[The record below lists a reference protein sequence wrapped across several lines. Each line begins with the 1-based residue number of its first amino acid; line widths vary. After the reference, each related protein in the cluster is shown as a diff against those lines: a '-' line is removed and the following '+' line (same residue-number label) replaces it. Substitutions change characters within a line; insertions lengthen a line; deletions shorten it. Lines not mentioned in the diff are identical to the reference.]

1 MTYLLVGLFYLSP
14 SVEKHFAKTHSLCY
28 NKLME
33 QFTTRN
39 LPISIQSFADVRE
52 RECVYVDKTQFIP
65 SLLSTGKQ
73 YFLSRPRRFGK
84 SLFLSTLK
92 AYFLGKK
99 DLFAGLAL
107 ETLEPELA
115 KFQKR
120 DAWICRPVFHLDL
133 CGQTYNRKEAL
144 ENIIKSHLDIWEKEI
159 GISPSIDDIAVRF
172 RELIR
177 NAAQKSGHK
186 AVVLVD
192 EYDKPLLDSI
202 FNEELL
208 GTYRTILKGFY
219 GTLKPLDEYLHFVF
233 ITGITRFDKV
243 SIFSDFNQLQ
253 DISNNEFFANICG
266 ITQSELEKNFQPEI
280 KVMAEKNEMTYDEC
294 VAALK
299 QKYDGYHFHKTQAED
314 VYNPFSLINAMSDK
328 EFGNYWFVTG
338 TPTFLVKML
347 KTMRIDAAKF
357 VNGIEVDGRKFE
369 NYHIDTTSPE
379 PLLYQSGYLT
389 IKGYDREWRTYTL
402 GLPNDEVKYGFF
414 YELLPFYLQ
423 DDEVK
428 EQFLAK
434 EFARD
439 VKNGNV
445 DGFMNRVKA
454 IFAALPQKS
463 SEKFYELDA
472 KQIFFLIFKLMGEFI
487 LCEIQN
493 GDGRSDAV
501 VWTENTIYVFEFKL
515 DGTTDDA
522 LAQID
527 DKHYAIA
534 YQADGRKVI
543 KVGATFSSTE
553 KNITAWKCIT
563 AE

>member
-1 MTYLLVGLFYLSP
+1 
-14 SVEKHFAKTHSLCY
+14 
-28 NKLME
+28 ME

-39 LPISIQSFADVRE
+39 LPISIQSFEKLRE

-65 SLLSTGKQ
+65 LLLSTGGQ

-84 SLFLSTLK
+84 SLFISTLK

-99 DLFAGLAL
+99 DLFTGLAL
-107 ETLEPELA
+107 ETQELELA

-133 CGQTYNRKEAL
+133 GGQVYTTKEAL
-144 ENIIKSHLDIWEKEI
+144 ENIIKNHLDIWEKEI
-159 GISPSIDDIAVRF
+159 GTSSSIDDIAVRF
-172 RELIR
+172 REVIR
-177 NAAQKSGHK
+177 NAAKKTGQK

-202 FNEELL
+202 FNDELL
-208 GTYRTILKGFY
+208 DTYRTILKGFY

-280 KVMAEKNEMTYDEC
+280 KAMAEKNEMTHDEC
-294 VAALK
+294 LTTLK

-347 KTMRIDAAKF
+347 KVMRIDAAKF
-357 VNGIEVDGRKFE
+357 TNGIEVDGRAFE

-389 IKGYDREWRTYTL
+389 IKGYDKSLRSYTL
-402 GLPNDEVKYGFF
+402 GFPNDEVKYGFLR
-414 YELLPFYLQ
+414 LLIPFYVQTPDVEELTGIFGF
-423 DDEVK
+423 V
-428 EQFLAK
+428 
-434 EFARD
+434 RD

-501 VWTENTIYVFEFKL
+501 VWTENVIYVFEFKL

-534 YQADGRKVI
+534 YQADGRKVV
-543 KVGATFSSTE
+543 KVGAVFSGTE
-553 KNITAWKCIT
+553 KTISDWKCIT
-563 AE
+563 VE